1 MTDRCWEELRHAGK
15 ALAENPGARRQIVNT
30 AAAYFELPRSPE
42 AEAVRVFLDGLCGA
56 LEDEEE
62 LDLTPPLSEAAQ

>member
-1 MTDRCWEELRHAGK
+1 LRRAGK
-15 ALAENPGARRQIVNT
+15 AFAEDSGDLRRIVKAT
-30 AAAYFELPRSPE
+30 AVYFELPRSPE

-56 LEDEEE
+56 LDDEEE